1 MSDVLYS
8 KSLLLEVALTVLC
21 GSSGAA
27 ELSLR
32 LNELGPDE
40 GFAEVHVH
48 LSPGNREEIAGL
60 QFDLHFDEALLTFES
75 VKAGPAAESAS
86 KVVNYSLRRPGA
98 VRVIIAGLNRN
109 IIPSGGTA
117 VFHFRVASPGVV
129 ANNSISIKRP
139 ILSDLYGSSVP
150 VDVVPA
156 PPLGGQ
162 FAGGGAENDGVP
174 INAGS
179 AFSAWTNRPQTVILL
194 LALLIGGA
202 VYLRFRFRRMR
213 KNTL

>member
-1 MSDVLYS
+1 MSGLLHR
-8 KSLLLEVALTVLC
+8 KNLLLAAALTFIC

-27 ELSLR
+27 ELWLD
-32 LNELGPDE
+32 LKELGPDE
-40 GFAEVHVH
+40 GFAEVRVL

-60 QFDLHFDEALLTFES
+60 QFDLHFDEALLTFEAL
-75 VKAGPAAESAS
+75 KAGPAAESAS

-109 IIPSGGTA
+109 LIPSGGTA

-150 VDVVPA
+150 VDVVSA
-156 PPLGGQ
+156 PPHGGQ
-162 FAGGGAENDGVP
+162 VARGGAENDGVP
-174 INAGS
+174 INSGS
-179 AFSAWTNRPQTVILL
+179 AFAAWTNRPQTVLLL

-213 KNTL
+213 KDTL